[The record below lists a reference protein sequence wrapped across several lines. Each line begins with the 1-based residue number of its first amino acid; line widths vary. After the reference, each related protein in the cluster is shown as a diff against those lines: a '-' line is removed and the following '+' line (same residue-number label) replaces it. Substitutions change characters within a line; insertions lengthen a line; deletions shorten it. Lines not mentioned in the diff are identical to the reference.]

1 MSSKLMLR
9 GTSAAHLQAHFRF
22 GFFVA
27 AALAPDALLAG
38 ASLVAGFS
46 AGLLLPA
53 NVPLLLF
60 SLG

>member
-1 MSSKLMLR
+1 MR
-9 GTSAAHLQAHFRF
+9 GLQAHFRF

-38 ASLVAGFS
+38 ASLVAGFT
-46 AGLLLPA
+46 AGRLLPA
-53 NVPLLLF
+53 NAPLLLF